1 MLFRWKLRSLNQT
14 RLCIPLLLFQR
25 DLSQINSQIKSCL
38 KNNIKSLN
46 KLLDSFSW
54 SFRLKLLS
62 ITERISL
69 NKQHLIWVKVDR
81 VFSSCFNKKESSPPF
96 QIHKI
101 RRKRKPM
108 SCYGLHAGLQSK
120 DKEFRYI
127 TILKIRHLLT
137 SLLLKSL
144 MTFCF
149 SLKHWEPIK

>member
-1 MLFRWKLRSLNQT
+1 LLFRWKLRSLNQT

-101 RRKRKPM
+101 RRKESQWVVTGFMQVFNQKTRNF
-108 SCYGLHAGLQSK
+108 ATLQSSG
-120 DKEFRYI
+120 
-127 TILKIRHLLT
+127 IR
-137 SLLLKSL
+137 LLLARFYKKAKQ
-144 MTFCF
+144 FFFQF
-149 SLKHWEPIK
+149 SSI